1 MSQAAQRPSPSPRER
16 RRELF
21 MTLTWIFMLGYML
34 SLIAD
39 FLVPLDLVWLTLA
52 LVAVALAAAFVWA
65 RHLDE
70 GKLNAHYV
78 AWYWGGSLGLSA
90 SMLAFVAFLP
100 ATFTPG
106 AAEAM
111 LPPALAPIA
120 ANLTFAAG
128 FMLGIVPACL
138 AYMTWWVLLM
148 ARRG

>member
-1 MSQAAQRPSPSPRER
+1 
-16 RRELF
+16 
-21 MTLTWIFMLGYML
+21 MTLTWVFMLGYML

-39 FLVPLDLVWLTLA
+39 FLLPFDLVWLTLA
-52 LVAVALAAAFVWA
+52 LVSVTLGAAFVWA
-65 RHLDE
+65 RQLDE

-78 AWYWGGSLGLSA
+78 AWYWGGSLGVSA

-100 ATFTPG
+100 AIFTPG

-128 FMLGIVPACL
+128 FLLGVIPACMG
-138 AYMTWWVLLM
+138 YMTWWVLLM